1 MFPSMTASSLA
12 PAGAS
17 ALGQATHPITVNGDP
32 VDVRAGATVADLLV
46 QLGLPS
52 QKIAVERNL
61 EIVPRSVYGQ
71 TGLCAGDQIEIVHFI
86 GGG

>member
-1 MFPSMTASSLA
+1 MTASSLA

-17 ALGQATHPITVNGDP
+17 ALGHGTSPITVNGNP
-32 VDVRAGATVADLLV
+32 VAVRAGATVADLLA
-46 QLGLPS
+46 QLGLPT

-71 TGLCAGDQIEIVHFI
+71 TALCAGDQIEIVHFI